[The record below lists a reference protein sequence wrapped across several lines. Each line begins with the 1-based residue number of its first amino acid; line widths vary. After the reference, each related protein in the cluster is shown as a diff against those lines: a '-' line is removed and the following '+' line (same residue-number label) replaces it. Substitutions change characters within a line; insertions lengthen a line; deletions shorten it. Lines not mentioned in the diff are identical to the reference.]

1 MTRLTDMKLVN
12 IGVTST
18 GKYYSMLSIMCG
30 VCCDGGWWNGGY
42 NGLAVKMLLSLY
54 LENSC
59 HVNNL
64 WEIAPNKN
72 LSSRN
77 KCSLSSVAAINAI
90 SITTRR
96 NNNWCLSQ
104 FPFSIYKI
112 NVC

>member
-1 MTRLTDMKLVN
+1 MVS
-12 IGVTST
+12 GV
-18 GKYYSMLSIMCG
+18 ME
-30 VCCDGGWWNGGY
+30 VGGMVNGGY

-77 KCSLSSVAAINAI
+77 KCSLSSVAAITGTALQPM
-90 SITTRR
+90 RG
-96 NNNWCLSQ
+96 
-104 FPFSIYKI
+104 
-112 NVC
+112 